1 MQSSV
6 GVGWLTECD
15 MHLTQTHT
23 CLCTKCDIG
32 SILSSAV
39 HHPYSNTHIFRLSA
53 LVSVCVRWPL
63 SAVDC
68 CCSAQSCLN
77 AFILCVQCLCW
88 HTCCIHGLVDR
99 LIECL
104 RVYSQNKSHFN
115 TEWTMNAEHSVSVI
129 LTCTCLTHCI
139 LLIALVN
146 IRRAKEK
153 SYDKLIVRYTNTRTY
168 THTHMCLIACACIS
182 LVIYRYIVKSKMLN
196 THWLITNDTQTYFCK
211 IAHRSHTPQQRK
223 KRRLLCVFSFVC
235 AKQSERVQK

>member
-1 MQSSV
+1 
-6 GVGWLTECD
+6 
-15 MHLTQTHT
+15 MHVCVRNVILVQYYRVLFIILIQTHT
-23 CLCTKCDIG
+23 FFVCLPWSLC
-32 SILSSAV
+32 
-39 HHPYSNTHIFRLSA
+39 
-53 LVSVCVRWPL
+53 VCVGLCQQLTAAAPHNRVSMHSFSVF
-63 SAVDC
+63 SAFVDT
-68 CCSAQSCLN
+68 
-77 AFILCVQCLCW
+77 
-88 HTCCIHGLVDR
+88 HLVDR

-115 TEWTMNAEHSVSVI
+115 TEWTVNAEHSVSVI
-129 LTCTCLTHCI
+129 LTCTCLTHCV

-223 KRRLLCVFSFVC
+223 KQRLLCVFRLCVRNRVKEYKNKR
-235 AKQSERVQK
+235 AKKKKKTKSPNSCNRCTAAFH